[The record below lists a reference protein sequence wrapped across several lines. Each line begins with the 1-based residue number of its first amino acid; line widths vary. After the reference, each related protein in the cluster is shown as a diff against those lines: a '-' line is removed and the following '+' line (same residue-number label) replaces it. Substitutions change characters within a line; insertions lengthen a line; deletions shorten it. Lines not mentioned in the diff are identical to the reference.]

1 MSSTQYHIDTLLT
14 LISPLHVTVPSTSY
28 WNPYTLQWQSTNNGG
43 AWPTTRTSIMP
54 LATTAPVNDDETEG
68 SKKSARDYI
77 VYYPGNSFRGSFRR
91 CAAEIVFAILESLGE
106 KIPFDLY
113 HVIMCGASSG
123 SAEKSATVAES
134 AEALKNPFV
143 ALLGGGPKFIHSQ
156 NLAGNFFPVT
166 RETLAAHMVPAQFS
180 EYCVSSSKLTAV
192 LTYSRV
198 DDILR
203 GTGRVPT
210 IVKDVDAE
218 IIKWVK
224 ALQDSKDSR
233 DAKDEATKK
242 VGLATIYAKEV
253 IIPGVR
259 LHASH
264 VLESA
269 YNGEA
274 ILGLTALALAK
285 FANKQRIGGGAREG
299 FGRFVMQCTARNGT
313 GGSFELVRFA
323 DGVYSAN
330 ILNERVASA
339 VSAWEKYAT
348 TLTAA
353 QLMKDFM
360 LK

>member
-1 MSSTQYHIDTLLT
+1 MSSTEYHIDTLLT
-14 LISPLHVTVPSTSY
+14 LISPLHVTVPGNSY
-28 WNPYTLQWQSTNNGG
+28 WNPETSQWQSTNNNG
-43 AWPTTRTSIMP
+43 AWPTARTSSMP
-54 LATTAPVNDDETEG
+54 LATTAPVNGDETEG
-68 SKKSARDYI
+68 GKKPSRYEIAF
-77 VYYPGNSFRGSFRR
+77 YPGNSFRGGFRR
-91 CAAEIVFAILESLGE
+91 CAAEIVFEILQSLGE
-106 KIPFDLY
+106 TIPFDLY
-113 HVIMCGASSG
+113 HVMMCGSAASSP
-123 SAEKSATVAES
+123 EKAATVAES
-134 AEALKNPFV
+134 AAAFKNPFA
-143 ALLGGGPKFIHSQ
+143 ALVGGGPKFIHSQ
-156 NLAGNFFPVT
+156 FLAGNFFPVT
-166 RETLAAHMVPAQFS
+166 RDTLAAHMVPAQFS
-180 EYCVSSSKLTAV
+180 EYCVSSSWITDV
-192 LTYSRV
+192 LTNVKV

-210 IVKDVDAE
+210 IVKDIDAE

-242 VGLATIYAKEV
+242 VGLATIYGKEV

-269 YNGEA
+269 FNGEA

-330 ILNERVASA
+330 VLNERVASA